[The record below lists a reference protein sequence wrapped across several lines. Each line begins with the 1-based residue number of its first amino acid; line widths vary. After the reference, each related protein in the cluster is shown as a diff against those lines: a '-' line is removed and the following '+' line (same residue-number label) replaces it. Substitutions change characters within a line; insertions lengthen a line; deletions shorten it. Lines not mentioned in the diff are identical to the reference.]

1 MKSEFEGGNPN
12 TEEDFNI
19 RQGMYKILKQAIFPI
34 VGNMFHPT
42 YLMINT
48 SILGKIK
55 PDPSC
60 QSTSYSS
67 LDEIDWKC
75 ISAKEYVAAFG
86 LGSSYLGIIL
96 LASGFCYTGA
106 LSTLVP

>member
-1 MKSEFEGGNPN
+1 MKSEYEGGEKK

-19 RQGMYKILKQAIFPI
+19 SQGMYKILKQAIFPI

-55 PDPSC
+55 PDPAC
-60 QSTSYSS
+60 QS
-67 LDEIDWKC
+67 
-75 ISAKEYVAAFG
+75 
-86 LGSSYLGIIL
+86 
-96 LASGFCYTGA
+96 
-106 LSTLVP
+106 